1 MVILMTLLSILSG
14 SAAAVP
20 LSDSVTT
27 DREDTFSNGSRSYQ
41 VRYHT
46 MTVPENRGD
55 SSSRSITI
63 PIVQIL
69 SPNSAP
75 LEPIFYLTG
84 GPGVSNLRWKPSD
97 SLLAEHDVVM
107 VGYRGV
113 DGSSV
118 LACPTVEEA
127 MKSSDDLLS
136 DAVLRRIGDAWK
148 TDAEALRKQGVD
160 LNGYTI
166 QEVIEDVEQARAA
179 LGYGP
184 VNLLSESYGT
194 RIAYF
199 FGVVHPASVRR
210 SVMIGVNPPGR
221 FVWES
226 SRIDTQLRQYAKLW
240 AGSGEGKESG
250 VELYST
256 MDTVLRAMPK
266 RWLFIPVNEGKVR
279 TVSFA
284 LMFHRGTAAMVFDAY
299 RAAAEGDASGLAV
312 MSMASDFV
320 LPSLFVW
327 GDLASKAVSADHDPL
342 RDHISETSSH
352 GTMFGSPL
360 TRLLWGS
367 LQYGQWPIRV
377 LPERYRTLV
386 RSDVPTLML
395 SGSVDL
401 STTAENAAN
410 ELLPFLPNGRQ
421 IVLREYGHVADVW
434 KVDPPRTQHMV
445 ARFFRDGTAD
455 SAEGAV
461 SPVDFSVRWGFP
473 KLGKIVIVTGAA
485 AAAAILYGIVVLL
498 R

>member
-1 MVILMTLLSILSG
+1 MVMLMSLLSVLSG
-14 SAAAVP
+14 RAAAGTP
-20 LSDSVTT
+20 SGSVVT
-27 DREDTFSNGSRSYQ
+27 DREGAFSNGSRSYQ
-41 VRYHT
+41 ARYHT
-46 MTVPENRGD
+46 LTVPENRSD

-118 LACPTVEEA
+118 LTCPSVEA
-127 MKSSDDLLS
+127 ALKSSGDLLS
-136 DAVLRRIGDAWK
+136 DTVLRQIGEAWK
-148 TDAEALRKQGVD
+148 ADAEALLHQGAD

-166 QEVIEDVEQARAA
+166 QEVIEDVEQARTA

-184 VNLLSESYGT
+184 VDLLSESYGT

-226 SRIDTQLRQYAKLW
+226 SRIDAQLRRYAELW
-240 AGSGEGKESG
+240 AESPEGKESG
-250 VELYST
+250 LELYGT
-256 MDTVLRAMPK
+256 MDTVLHAMPK

-299 RAAAEGDASGLAV
+299 RAAADGDASGLAV
-312 MSMASDFV
+312 MSLASDFV

-327 GDLASKAVSADHDPL
+327 GDLASKAVSADHDPQ
-342 RDHISETSSH
+342 RDHLLETSSH

-360 TRLLWGS
+360 SRLLWGS

-386 RSDVPTLML
+386 RSEVPTLML

-401 STTAENAAN
+401 STPAENAAE

-421 IVLREYGHVADVW
+421 IVLREYGHVGDVW
-434 KVDPPRTQHMV
+434 RVEPERTQRIV
-445 ARFFRDGTAD
+445 AGFLRDGSVDSTATT
-455 SAEGAV
+455 A
-461 SPVDFSVRWGFP
+461 SPVDFSVGWGFP
-473 KLGKIVIVTGAA
+473 ELGKIMIVTGAA
-485 AAAAILYGIVVLL
+485 AAAAVLYGISVLV

>member
-1 MVILMTLLSILSG
+1 MAIFIPLLSILHG
-14 SAAAVP
+14 GVAAAP
-20 LSDSVTT
+20 LSDSVATN
-27 DREDTFSNGSRSYQ
+27 REGTFSNGSRSYQ

-46 MTVPENRGD
+46 MTVPENRSD
-55 SSSRSITI
+55 RSSRSITI
-63 PIVQIL
+63 PIVRIL
-69 SPNSAP
+69 TPNSAP

-118 LACPTVEEA
+118 LECPAVEEA
-127 MKSSDDLLS
+127 IKSSDDLLS
-136 DAVLRRIGDAWK
+136 DTVLRRIGDAWK
-148 TDAEALRKQGVD
+148 ADAEALRQQEVD

-166 QEVIEDVEQARAA
+166 QEVIGDVEQARIA

-184 VNLLSESYGT
+184 MNLLSESYGT

-199 FGVVHPASVRR
+199 FGVVHPASVHR

-221 FVWES
+221 FIWES
-226 SRIDTQLRQYAKLW
+226 SRIDKQLRQYAKLW
-240 AGSGEGKESG
+240 EESPEGKGSG
-250 VELYST
+250 VDLYGT

-299 RAAAEGDASGLAV
+299 RAAAEGDPSGLAV

-320 LPSLFVW
+320 LPPLFVW

-342 RDHISETSSH
+342 RDHIRETSSH

-360 TRLLWGS
+360 SRLLWGS
-367 LQYGQWPIRV
+367 LQYGQWPIRM

-395 SGSVDL
+395 SGSLDL
-401 STTAENAAN
+401 STPAENAAN
-410 ELLPFLPNGRQ
+410 ELLPFLPNGQQ

-434 KVDPPRTQHMV
+434 TVDPPRTQQLV
-445 ARFFRDGTAD
+445 ARYFREGTAD
-455 SAEGAV
+455 STEATV
-461 SPVDFSVRWGFP
+461 SPVDFSVGWGFP
-473 KLGKIVIVTGAA
+473 IIGKIMLATGAA

-498 R
+498 

>member
-1 MVILMTLLSILSG
+1 MVMLMSLLSVLSG
-14 SAAAVP
+14 RAAAGTP
-20 LSDSVTT
+20 SGSVVT
-27 DREDTFSNGSRSYQ
+27 DREGTFSNGSRSYQ
-41 VRYHT
+41 ARYHT
-46 MTVPENRGD
+46 LTVPENRSD

-75 LEPIFYLTG
+75 LEPIFNLTG
-84 GPGVSNLRWKPSD
+84 GPGISNLRWKPSD

-118 LACPTVEEA
+118 LTCPSVEAA
-127 MKSSDDLLS
+127 MKSSGDLLS
-136 DAVLRRIGDAWK
+136 DTVLRQIGEAWK
-148 TDAEALRKQGVD
+148 ADAEVLRQQGAD

-184 VNLLSESYGT
+184 VDLLSESYGT

-226 SRIDTQLRQYAKLW
+226 SRIDAQLRRYAELW
-240 AGSGEGKESG
+240 AESPEGKESG
-250 VELYST
+250 LELYGT
-256 MDTVLRAMPK
+256 MDTVLQAMPK

-299 RAAAEGDASGLAV
+299 RAAADGDASGLAV
-312 MSMASDFV
+312 MSLASDFV

-327 GDLASKAVSADHDPL
+327 GDLASKAVSADHDPQ
-342 RDHISETSSH
+342 RDHLLETSSH

-360 TRLLWGS
+360 SRLLWGS

-386 RSDVPTLML
+386 RSEVPTLML

-401 STTAENAAN
+401 STPAENAAE

-421 IVLREYGHVADVW
+421 IVLREYGHVGDVW
-434 KVDPPRTQHMV
+434 RVEPERTQRIV
-445 ARFFRDGTAD
+445 AGFLRDGSVD
-455 SAEGAV
+455 SAATTA
-461 SPVDFSVRWGFP
+461 SPVDFSVGWGFP
-473 KLGKIVIVTGAA
+473 ELGKIMIVTGAA
-485 AAAAILYGIVVLL
+485 AAAAVLYGISVLV